1 MPINILMPALS
12 LPSVAEAAKAV
23 CCR

>member
-12 LPSVAEAAKAV
+12 LPSVAEAAKTV